1 MRALITGVT
10 GQDGSYLA
18 ELLLQKGYEVYGI
31 VRRLARE
38 NLARENQGRKNPGR
52 KNLKHENN
60 DRLAGINGKVE
71 FIEADL
77 SDQTSLD
84 RALQKVKPNE
94 VYNLA
99 GQTFV
104 PTSWTQPL
112 LTMEVTGMGALRMLE
127 AIRRH
132 APGAKF
138 LQASSSEVF
147 GKVEEGRQTEAT
159 RLRPRNPYGA
169 AKLFAHHITVN
180 YRESYGMFACSCIAF
195 NHESPRRGVEF
206 VTRKVSQQV
215 ARIKLGMA
223 DKLKMGN
230 IEARR
235 DWGFAGDT
243 VRAMWLMLQQSR
255 PDDFVIATGVTHSVK
270 QLLEIAFAH
279 AGLDWKKH
287 VEIDPALG
295 RPMEDHPLS
304 GDSSK
309 ASKILGWKPEVSFKE
324 LVEMM
329 VDSDLSL
336 FFEAAAKPAAAAIA
350 GD

>member
-18 ELLLQKGYEVYGI
+18 ELLLEKGYEVYGT
-31 VRRLARE
+31 VR
-38 NLARENQGRKNPGR
+38 NLARENQGRVCQGRENPGGDDHQRLIEINR
-52 KNLKHENN
+52 KV
-60 DRLAGINGKVE
+60 RLV
-71 FIEADL
+71 EADL
-77 SDQTSLD
+77 TDQPSLD
-84 RALQKVKPNE
+84 RALQQVKPDE

-104 PTSWTQPL
+104 PLSWSQPL
-112 LTMEVTGMGALRMLE
+112 LTMEITGMGALRMLE

-132 APGAKF
+132 APAARF
-138 LQASSSEVF
+138 LQASSSEMF
-147 GKVEEGRQTEAT
+147 GKVEESGQTETT

-169 AKLFAHHITVN
+169 AKLFAHHMTIN
-180 YRESYGMFACSCIAF
+180 YRESYGMFACSSIAF

-206 VTRKVSQQV
+206 VPRKVARQV

-223 DKLKMGN
+223 SKLKIGN
-230 IEARR
+230 LEVRR

-243 VRAMWLMLQQSR
+243 VRAMWLMMQQSHA
-255 PDDFVIATGVTHSVK
+255 DDFVIATGVTHSVK

-279 AGLDWKKH
+279 AGLDWQKY
-287 VEIDPALG
+287 VEIDPALVRRAEG
-295 RPMEDHPLS
+295 DPLS

-309 ASKILGWKPEVSFKE
+309 ARKVLGWEPEVSFKE
-324 LVEMM
+324 LVHMM
-329 VDSDLSL
+329 VDHDLSL
-336 FFEAAAKPAAAAIA
+336 LSEAPAERAFTAIA